1 MKHPL
6 HIFGA
11 ACLSAALWTG
21 CGGDSTEVEDSPSAA
36 DTLAQSEQAARK
48 GNHNE
53 MMNLGMTYYQGTED
67 VKQDN
72 LMALIWLTLASEDEG
87 LKSAADLM
95 AALSELDRSVSAA
108 DKANAE
114 NQIKS
119 IRDGFPK

>member
-1 MKHPL
+1 
-6 HIFGA
+6 
-11 ACLSAALWTG
+11 
-21 CGGDSTEVEDSPSAA
+21 
-36 DTLAQSEQAARK
+36 
-48 GNHNE
+48 